1 MSTSLQR
8 APATVRTR
16 VGEEK
21 LQDSPTAGTLAVDL
35 GSTTTVV
42 AFAAVGER
50 STTLLNLDPISVRA
64 GEVPSLLWQ
73 TDGLPLIGREV
84 LEAGLADQ
92 DDPRLAIDFKR
103 QIGSDSDDGERAALA
118 GTQLLKGIWAH
129 LPNNIAVERL
139 VLTAPVE
146 TYRSYR
152 RWLL

>member
-8 APATVRTR
+8 APVTVLTR

-42 AFAAVGER
+42 AFVAAGDP
-50 STTLLNLDPISVRA
+50 STTLVDLDPISVRA

-84 LEAGLADQ
+84 LESGLADQ
-92 DDPRLAIDFKR
+92 DDPRLAMDFKR
-103 QIGSDSDDGERAALA
+103 QIGSDSDDGERAL
-118 GTQLLKGIWAH
+118 
-129 LPNNIAVERL
+129 
-139 VLTAPVE
+139 
-146 TYRSYR
+146 
-152 RWLL
+152 